1 MDTDEFNPSNEDDID
16 FLCQRY
22 STLSIETD
30 HEWTLCQGTTS
41 QEETERNR
49 SWAEIM
55 EDEDPTTESTCA
67 ESWIPDTTDSDMPTF
82 IPLKHFPSRSSFSSL
97 PTEDEEVI
105 SEETLPEPEKYEE
118 YEEYEEVKMQGIEDH
133 GLKNYCVEDD
143 TPSTLDPQTNQ
154 NPLIIHSP
162 TPSRSAYKPLDKI
175 RLTTLL
181 SKPINHKTSL
191 KHLVLLRAAHRSGK
205 HTMFLNSDSGRND
218 SVEEYMRKRHVVEVW
233 DSCVSRCIQDLGDL
247 DGAVPAGW

>member
-1 MDTDEFNPSNEDDID
+1 MDTDKFNPSNEDDID

-30 HEWTLCQGTTS
+30 YEWTSCQGTTS

-55 EDEDPTTESTCA
+55 EDATESTCA
-67 ESWIPDTTDSDMPTF
+67 EFWIPDTTDSDMPTF
-82 IPLKHFPSRSSFSSL
+82 IPLKHFPSRSSFSS
-97 PTEDEEVI
+97 PTEDEEVV
-105 SEETLPEPEKYEE
+105 SEETLPEPEE
-118 YEEYEEVKMQGIEDH
+118 YEEYEDDEDDEDEKMKEIEDH

-143 TPSTLDPQTNQ
+143 TLSTLDPQTNQ
-154 NPLIIHSP
+154 TPFIIHSP

-205 HTMFLNSDSGRND
+205 HTMFLNSDSGKND
-218 SVEEYMRKRHVVEVW
+218 SVEEYVRKRRVVEVW
-233 DSCVSRCIQDLGDL
+233 DSCVSSYIQDLGDL